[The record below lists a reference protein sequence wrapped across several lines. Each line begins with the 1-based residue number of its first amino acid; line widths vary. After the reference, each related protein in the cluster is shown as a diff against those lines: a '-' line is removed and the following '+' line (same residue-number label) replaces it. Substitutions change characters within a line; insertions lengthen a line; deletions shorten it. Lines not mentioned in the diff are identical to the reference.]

1 MTADS
6 EGEEADTL
14 NEMYSE
20 EVIGASFS
28 GSFASSFPQAVRAN
42 AERSVIYIIL
52 FFIYYIIEELSD
64 RTNLFQNSSPWM
76 RTRHAST

>member
-28 GSFASSFPQAVRAN
+28 GSFVSSFPQAFMAN
-42 AERSVIYIIL
+42 AERSVIYNIL
-52 FFIYYIIEELSD
+52 IFIC
-64 RTNLFQNSSPWM
+64 
-76 RTRHAST
+76 

>member
-1 MTADS
+1 MAFNAEPVPASDTNTPIRSETASQVMTADS

-28 GSFASSFPQAVRAN
+28 GSFVSSFPQAFMAN
-42 AERSVIYIIL
+42 AERSVIYNIL
-52 FFIYYIIEELSD
+52 IFIC
-64 RTNLFQNSSPWM
+64 
-76 RTRHAST
+76 